1 MGNGDG
7 GSGVFW
13 GIVVASAVTIGFGVS
28 VLAGYL
34 IGHFT
39 GHDKTTTVAVTA
51 AERPADTNPTT
62 AAESSATSSLIR
74 ASPAYSRSTLVALP
88 RENWLTNG
96 GSTFNQRYSPLTQ
109 VNERNVSQLRGVWEA
124 RFDRS
129 GTAAK
134 YSGEAT
140 PVVADDVIYTVTGN
154 DDVFANSVA
163 DGRRLWKYE
172 SNIPQNIDTIC
183 CGWTSRGVAIGEG
196 QVYVGQLDGRLVAL
210 DQRTGKVNWSY
221 DVGNWRNGET
231 LTNAPL
237 YYDGRVYTGVSG
249 GEYGIRGRLTAVD
262 ARTGKLDWR
271 WWSIPAPG
279 EEGSETW
286 PDNDAWRNGGGP
298 IWQTPA
304 VDPDLNL
311 MYLSTGNVAPDLN
324 GKNRK
329 GDNLYGASIVALDP
343 TTGRLKWHFQAVR
356 HDIWDYDMPSP
367 VVLWDAEIDGRTVK
381 GLSEPA
387 KTGWLYMLDR
397 ETGRP
402 IHGVTDRPVM
412 QDKAIQET
420 SDTQP
425 FPNTPPFAPHEVTD
439 DEVAIIQAI
448 LDAQTRG
455 RRSVRV
461 EKARSIYEP
470 YTSIPKVIKP
480 GPSGATNWPPS
491 SFNRTTNMVYIC
503 GADTFAGYLT
513 EGPTRP
519 VPGRQYLSS
528 VFTLQGFGTYPGLL
542 VAQDVTT
549 GEIAWT
555 RRFEGRNDACY
566 SGTTSTAGNLVFVGR
581 NSGELQAFNAST
593 GEQLWRFQTGA
604 GANSTPAIFEYRG
617 RQMIA
622 FYAAGNS
629 LAGTSHGD
637 SLWLFSLDG
646 TIGPVAAGAASRAIE
661 HAGEAGA
668 GEVETERTTV
678 QGDSDDT
685 TESSENGAARTVV
698 DGRQVF
704 ADNCSVCHGAD
715 AMGGNGGPDLTAIP
729 AARDLAANIR
739 QVTNG
744 GGGMPAF
751 RGTLS
756 APEIRAVSQYVVTVT
771 R

>member
-1 MGNGDG
+1 MGSDG
-7 GSGVFW
+7 GSGLFW
-13 GIVVASAVTIGFGVS
+13 GIVVATAVAIGFGVS

-39 GHDKTTTVAVTA
+39 GHDTTTTVTVTA
-51 AERPADTNPTT
+51 PTRPNDTNPET
-62 AAESSATSSLIR
+62 AAESANSTINA
-74 ASPAYSRSTLVALP
+74 APAFSRGELVALP

-96 GSTFNQRYSPLTQ
+96 GSTYNQRYSPLTQ
-109 VNERNVSQLRGVWEA
+109 ITDRNVSQLRGMWEA

-140 PVVADDVIYTVTGN
+140 PVVYDGVIYTITGN
-154 DDVFANSVA
+154 DDVFANRVS
-163 DGRRLWKYE
+163 DGRRLWKHE
-172 SNIPQNIDTIC
+172 SGIPQNIDTIC
-183 CGWTSRGVAIGEG
+183 CGWTSRGVAVGDG
-196 QVYVGQLDGRLVAL
+196 QIYVGQLDGTLVAL
-210 DQRTGKVNWSY
+210 DQTTGNVNWTSEI
-221 DVGNWRNGET
+221 GNWRRGET

-262 ARTGKLDWR
+262 ARSGRVDWR
-271 WWSIPAPG
+271 FYTIPAPG
-279 EEGSETW
+279 EQGSDTW
-286 PDNDAWRNGGGP
+286 PSDNDAWRTGGVP

-304 VDPDLNL
+304 VDPELNTL
-311 MYLSTGNVAPDLN
+311 YFSTGNVAPDLN
-324 GKNRK
+324 GKNRR
-329 GDNLYGASIVALDP
+329 GDNLYGASIVALDAS
-343 TTGRLKWHFQAVR
+343 TGRYKWHFQAVR

-367 VVLWDAEIDGRTVK
+367 VVLWDAEIDGREVK

-402 IHGVTDRPVM
+402 LHGIRDVPVM
-412 QDKAIQET
+412 QDDTVQET
-420 SDTQP
+420 ADTQP
-425 FPNTPPFAPHEVTD
+425 IPDYDPFVPHEVTAE
-439 DEVAIIQAI
+439 EVQTIQAI

-455 RRSVRV
+455 RRRIRV
-461 EKARSIYEP
+461 EAARSIYEP
-470 YTSIPKVIKP
+470 YTNVPKVIKP
-480 GPSGATNWPPS
+480 GPSGGTNWPPS

-503 GADTFAGYLT
+503 AADTFAGYMT

-519 VPGRQYLSS
+519 VVGRQYLSS
-528 VFTLQGFGTYPGLL
+528 VFTLQGFGTYPGML

-555 RRFEGRNDACY
+555 RRFTGRNDACY
-566 SGTTSTAGNLVFVGR
+566 SGTTTTAGNLVFVGR
-581 NSGELQAFNAST
+581 NNGELQAFNAST
-593 GEQLWRFQTGA
+593 GEQLWSFQTGA

-629 LAGTSHGD
+629 LAGTAHGD

-646 TIGPVAAGAASRAIE
+646 TIGPVAPGAASRAIE

-668 GEVETERTTV
+668 VETERTTV
-678 QGDSDDT
+678 QPSNDSNNT
-685 TESSENGAARTVV
+685 TESSENSAGGQAANGA
-698 DGRQVF
+698 QVF

-715 AMGGNGGPDLTAIP
+715 GAGGNGGPDLTTIP
-729 AARDLAANIR
+729 AARDMAAVQR
-739 QVTNG
+739 QVENG

-751 RGTLS
+751 RDTLS
-756 APEIRAVSQYVVTVT
+756 AAEIRAVSTYVTTLV

>member
-1 MGNGDG
+1 MGSDG

-13 GIVVASAVTIGFGVS
+13 GIVVASAVAIGFGVS
-28 VLAGYL
+28 ILAGYL

-39 GHDKTTTVAVTA
+39 GHDTTTTVTVTA
-51 AERPADTNPTT
+51 PVRPNDTNPET
-62 AAESSATSSLIR
+62 AAESANSTINA
-74 ASPAYSRSTLVALP
+74 APAFSRGELVALP

-96 GSTFNQRYSPLTQ
+96 GSTYNQRYSPLTQ
-109 VNERNVSQLRGVWEA
+109 ITDRNVSQLRGMWEA

-140 PVVADDVIYTVTGN
+140 PVVYDGVIYTITGN
-154 DDVFANSVA
+154 DDVFANRVS

-172 SNIPQNIDTIC
+172 SGIPQDIDTIC
-183 CGWTSRGVAIGEG
+183 CGWTSRGVAVGDG
-196 QVYVGQLDGRLVAL
+196 QVYVGQLDGNLVAL
-210 DQRTGKVNWSY
+210 DQKTGTRNWTAEI
-221 DVGNWRNGET
+221 GQWRRGET

-262 ARTGKLDWR
+262 ARSGRIDWR
-271 WWSIPAPG
+271 FWTIPAPG
-279 EEGSETW
+279 EEGSDTW
-286 PDNDAWRNGGGP
+286 PSDNDSWRTGGVP

-304 VDPDLNL
+304 VDPELNTL
-311 MYLSTGNVAPDLN
+311 YFSTGNVAPDLN
-324 GKNRK
+324 GKNRP
-329 GDNLYGASIVALDP
+329 GDNLYGASIVALDAS
-343 TTGRLKWHFQAVR
+343 TGRYKWHFQAVR

-367 VVLWDAEIDGRTVK
+367 VVLWDAEIDGRMVK

-402 IHGVTDRPVM
+402 LHGIRDVAVPQDRAV
-412 QDKAIQET
+412 QET
-420 SDTQP
+420 AATQP
-425 FPNTPPFAPHEVTD
+425 FPDYDPYVPHTITPEETAT
-439 DEVAIIQAI
+439 IQSI
-448 LDAQTRG
+448 LNAQSRG
-455 RRSVRV
+455 RRKVRV
-461 EKARSIYEP
+461 ETARGMYEP
-470 YTSIPKVIKP
+470 YTNIPKVIKP

-503 GADTFAGYLT
+503 AADTFAGYLT

-555 RRFEGRNDACY
+555 RRFTGRNDACY
-566 SGTTSTAGNLVFVGR
+566 SGTTTTAGNLVFVGR
-581 NSGELQAFNAST
+581 NNGELQAFNAST

-646 TIGPVAAGAASRAIE
+646 KIGPVAPGAASRAIE
-661 HAGEAGA
+661 HAGEAGT
-668 GEVETERTTV
+668 VETERTTV
-678 QGDSDDT
+678 APRNDRNNT
-685 TESSENGAARTVV
+685 TESSESSAGGQAADGA
-698 DGRQVF
+698 QVF

-715 AMGGNGGPDLTAIP
+715 ARGGNGGPDLTTIP
-729 AARDLAANIR
+729 SARDMAAVQR
-739 QVTNG
+739 QVENG

-751 RGTLS
+751 RDNLS
-756 APEIRAVSQYVVTVT
+756 AAEIRAVSTYVTSLV

>member
-1 MGNGDG
+1 MGSGDG

-13 GIVVASAVTIGFGVS
+13 GIVVATTVAIGFGVS
-28 VLAGYL
+28 ILAGYL

-39 GHDKTTTVAVTA
+39 GHEKTVTTVVTA
-51 AERPADTNPTT
+51 ADRPTDRNPET
-62 AAESSATSSLIR
+62 AAESAGVGVSIRPAPAFSRATL
-74 ASPAYSRSTLVALP
+74 AALP
-88 RENWLTNG
+88 RDSWLTNG
-96 GSTFNQRYSPLTQ
+96 GSTYNQRYSPLT
-109 VNERNVSQLRGVWEA
+109 EIDDGNVSQLRGVWEA
-124 RFDRS
+124 RLDRS
-129 GTAAK
+129 GTAPK

-140 PVVADDVIYTVTGN
+140 PIVYDGVIYTITGN
-154 DDVFANSVA
+154 DDVFAHAVA

-172 SNIPQNIDTIC
+172 SHIDQTIDTIC
-183 CGWTSRGVAIGEG
+183 CGWTSRGVGIGEG

-210 DQRTGKVNWSY
+210 DQQTGRVNWSY
-221 DVGNWRNGET
+221 DVGDWRRGET
-231 LTNAPL
+231 ITNAPL

-249 GEYGIRGRLTAVD
+249 GEYGVRGRLTAVD

-286 PDNDAWRNGGGP
+286 PDNDSWRNGGAP

-304 VDPDLNL
+304 VDPELNTL
-311 MYLSTGNVAPDLN
+311 YLSTGNVAPDLN
-324 GKNRK
+324 GKNRR
-329 GDNLYGASIVALDP
+329 GDNLYGASIVALDAS
-343 TTGRLKWHFQAVR
+343 TGRLRWHFQLVR
-356 HDIWDYDMPSP
+356 HDIWDYDAPSP
-367 VVLWDAEIDGRTVK
+367 VVLWDAEIDGREVK

-402 IHGVTDRPVM
+402 IHGIRDQPVP

-420 SDTQP
+420 ADTQP
-425 FPNTPPFAPHEVTD
+425 IPDTPPFAPHEITS
-439 DEVAIIQAI
+439 DEVAVIQGI

-455 RRSVRV
+455 RRRVRV
-461 EKARSIYEP
+461 QVARSIYEP
-470 YTSIPKVIKP
+470 FSHVPKVIKP
-480 GPSGATNWPPS
+480 GPSGGANWPPS

-513 EGPTRP
+513 EGPSRP
-519 VPGRQYLSS
+519 QPGRQYLSS

-566 SGTTSTAGNLVFVGR
+566 SGTTTTAGNLVFVGR
-581 NSGELQAFNAST
+581 NNGELQAFNAST

-629 LAGTSHGD
+629 LAGSAHGD

-646 TIGPVAAGAASRAIE
+646 RIGPVKPGAASRAIE
-661 HAGEAGA
+661 HAGEAG
-668 GEVETERTTV
+668 EVETERTTV
-678 QGDSDDT
+678 EGEPDSDRT
-685 TESSENGAARTVV
+685 TESSEGGEARQVV

-704 ADNCSVCHGAD
+704 SENCSTCHGAD
-715 AMGGNGGPDLTAIP
+715 GTGGNGGPDLTAIP
-729 AARDLAANIR
+729 AARDLSAVER
-739 QVTNG
+739 QVENG

-751 RGTLS
+751 RGQLD
-756 APEIRAVSQYVVTVT
+756 AAQIRAVSQFVT
-771 R
+771 RLTR